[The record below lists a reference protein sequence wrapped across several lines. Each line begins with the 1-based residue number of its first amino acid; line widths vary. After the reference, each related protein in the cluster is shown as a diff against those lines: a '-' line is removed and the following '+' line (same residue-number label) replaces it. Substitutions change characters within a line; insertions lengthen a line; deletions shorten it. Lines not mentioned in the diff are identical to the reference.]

1 MTRSTGI
8 HAYLR
13 TDIDYI
19 TEDVRGGRG
28 MVVGIRDEGKSEY
41 KDEKQIFEKGLAQFS
56 SEIVL
61 RVRR

>member
-1 MTRSTGI
+1 MTCSTGI

-19 TEDVRGGRG
+19 TEDVRGVRG